1 MDFINKLK
9 LLVYSI
15 LFMRQKELFFND
27 IGNNK

>member
-15 LFMRQKELFFND
+15 LLMRQKELFLND
-27 IGNNK
+27 IGTNK